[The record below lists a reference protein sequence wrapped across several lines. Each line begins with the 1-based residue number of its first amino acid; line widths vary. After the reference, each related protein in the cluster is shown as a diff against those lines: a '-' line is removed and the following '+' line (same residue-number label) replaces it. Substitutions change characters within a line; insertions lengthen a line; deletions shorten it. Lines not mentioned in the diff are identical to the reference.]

1 MPLYINVVVGWHW
14 RKEFQ
19 KRGILDYK
27 VMRSTASTVVKNF
40 DVRTP
45 SVEVPASA
53 LSGGNQQKFVVG
65 REISFDPT
73 LLLAA
78 YPTRGVDVGATEF
91 IYKQLI
97 DEKVRGKAI
106 LLISADLEEI
116 LALSDRIGVLYR
128 GKIIKEFR
136 REEATPEIIG
146 LYMLGVKEE

>member
-1 MPLYINVVVGWHW
+1 VALATGI
-14 RKEFQ
+14 Q

-27 VMRSTASTVVKNF
+27 AMRSTASTVVKNF

-97 DEKVRGKAI
+97 DEKVRGKSH
-106 LLISADLEEI
+106 SAYI
-116 LALSDRIGVLYR
+116 R
-128 GKIIKEFR
+128 G
-136 REEATPEIIG
+136 P
-146 LYMLGVKEE
+146 

>member
-1 MPLYINVVVGWHW
+1 LATGIS
-14 RKEFQ
+14 K
-19 KRGILDYK
+19 KGILDYK
-27 VMRSTASTVVKNF
+27 AMRSTASTVVKNF

-73 LLLAA
+73 LCWLL
-78 YPTRGVDVGATEF
+78 THQRRRRRATEF

-106 LLISADLEEI
+106 LLISRTLKR
-116 LALSDRIGVLYR
+116 S
-128 GKIIKEFR
+128 
-136 REEATPEIIG
+136 
-146 LYMLGVKEE
+146 